1 MIQRVQSI
9 WMILAAIAIFLT
21 LKLPFYS
28 GTLLTD
34 NSFDSL
40 IATDNFI
47 LMVLTCALGSA
58 LVINIFLFKH
68 RTLQFRI
75 CIIAILTELLLL
87 FLYYRQ
93 TKLYSNQM
101 RVRSFRRPMPLIMKT
116 RRHTRWRPNTLW
128 RSTQLRDV
136 WTQPFTLPPQSN
148 WRGYLIYAPE

>member
-1 MIQRVQSI
+1 MIQRVQTI

-21 LKLPFYS
+21 LKLSFYS

-93 TKLYSNQM
+93 TKLYSNGSLDLWAIFHL
-101 RVRSFRRPMPLIMKT
+101 VTIIALIFAARGIYKDEKLIKDSN
-116 RRHTRWRPNTLW
+116 R
-128 RSTQLRDV
+128 LR
-136 WTQPFTLPPQSN
+136 
-148 WRGYLIYAPE
+148 

>member
-1 MIQRVQSI
+1 MIQRVQTI

-93 TKLYSNQM
+93 TQLYSNGSLDLWAIFHL
-101 RVRSFRRPMPLIMKT
+101 VTIIALIFAARGIYKDEKLIKDSN
-116 RRHTRWRPNTLW
+116 R
-128 RSTQLRDV
+128 LR
-136 WTQPFTLPPQSN
+136 
-148 WRGYLIYAPE
+148 

>member
-1 MIQRVQSI
+1 MIQRVQTI

-34 NSFDSL
+34 KSFDSL

-93 TKLYSNQM
+93 TKLYSNGSLDLWAIFHL
-101 RVRSFRRPMPLIMKT
+101 VTIIALIFAARGIYKDEKLIKDSN
-116 RRHTRWRPNTLW
+116 R
-128 RSTQLRDV
+128 LR
-136 WTQPFTLPPQSN
+136 
-148 WRGYLIYAPE
+148 